1 LTLSRSNFLKFKVFS
16 LSRKSYKVKKPI
28 DSWGHHVNPL
38 ISAIEKKL
46 QSLPVR
52 LGLILPDGTQLGPQ
66 DAPVTLVAKQN
77 SALLHLVAGQVGLIG
92 QDFVEG
98 VCDVRGAMRD
108 VMTVAASILPGSPT
122 EAARLG
128 WLTEVISRV
137 MSVWRHSIERD
148 AKQIEFHYDLS
159 DDFYGLW
166 LDPRR
171 VYSCAYYETPSM
183 NLAQAQEAKL
193 DLICRKL
200 RLNAGERFLDVG
212 AGWGGLLLWA
222 AEHYG
227 VDATGITLSRN
238 QHAHVSRLIEE
249 KGLSGRV
256 RMQLLDYRKIDHDQ
270 PFDKIAS
277 VGMFEHVGRAQLK
290 DYFERLRQLLRPG
303 GLILNHGI
311 TAGGLHNDQL
321 GSGMGDFIEKY
332 IFPGGELV
340 HIGDVITELSAGG
353 LEALDVENLRPHY
366 ARTLWA
372 WSDALE
378 ARLGEAK
385 NVLQGEQGERALRAY
400 RMYLAGCA
408 KGFENGWVAL
418 HQVLAH
424 HGPTGRADELDEP
437 ADQAYPW
444 RREYIYAK
452 K

>member
-1 LTLSRSNFLKFKVFS
+1 M
-16 LSRKSYKVKKPI
+16 RKSYKVNKPI

-46 QSLPVR
+46 QGLPVS

-66 DAPVTLVAKQN
+66 DASVTLVAKQN
-77 SALLHLVAGQVGLIG
+77 SALAHLVAGQVGLIG
-92 QDFVEG
+92 QDYVEG
-98 VCDVRGAMRD
+98 VCDVRGSMRD

-128 WLTEVISRV
+128 WLTGVISRV

-183 NLAQAQEAKL
+183 NLVQAQEAKL

-200 RLNAGERFLDVG
+200 RLKAGERFLDVG

-238 QHAHVSRLIEE
+238 QHAYVSKLIEE

-256 RMQLLDYRKIDHDQ
+256 RMQLLDYRKLDPDL

-290 DYFERLRQLLRPG
+290 DYFGRLRQLLRPG
-303 GLILNHGI
+303 GLMLNHGI

-321 GSGMGDFIEKY
+321 GNGMGDFIEKY

-378 ARLGEAK
+378 AQLEEAK
-385 NVLQGEQGERALRAY
+385 KVLPGAQGERALRAY

-418 HQVLAH
+418 HQVLAQH
-424 HGPTGRADELDEP
+424 APTGRADELDEP

>member
-1 LTLSRSNFLKFKVFS
+1 M
-16 LSRKSYKVKKPI
+16 
-28 DSWGHHVNPL
+28 NPL
-38 ISAIEKKL
+38 IEAIEKKIE
-46 QSLPVR
+46 SLPVS
-52 LGLILPDGTQLGPQ
+52 LGLILPNGVRVGP
-66 DAPVTLVAKQN
+66 ANARVTLVATQN
-77 SALLHLVAGQVGLIG
+77 KALAHLASGEAGLIG

-98 VCDVRGAMRD
+98 VCELHGSMRD
-108 VMTVAASILPGSPT
+108 IMAVAASILPGSPV
-122 EAARLG
+122 EAAKQG
-128 WLTEVISRV
+128 WLTALITRV
-137 MSVWRHSIERD
+137 LSVWRHSIERD
-148 AKQIEFHYDLS
+148 SKQIEFHYDLS
-159 DDFYGLW
+159 DDFYRLW

-171 VYSCAYYETPSM
+171 VYSCAYYQTSAM
-183 NLAQAQEAKL
+183 SLAQAQEAKL

-200 RLNAGERFLDVG
+200 RLLSGERFLDVG

-238 QHAHVSRLIEE
+238 QHAYVSRLIKE
-249 KGLSGRV
+249 KGLEHRV
-256 RMQLLDYRKIDHDQ
+256 RVQLLDYRELSVSE

-290 DYFERLRQLLRPG
+290 TYFSRLRTLLRPG

-311 TAGGLHNDQL
+311 TAGGLHNDEL
-321 GSGMGDFIEKY
+321 GNGMGDFIEKY

-340 HIGDVITELSAGG
+340 HIGHVVTELSAGG
-353 LEALDVENLRPHY
+353 LEALDIENLRPHY

-378 ARLGEAK
+378 ANLTEAERVLPGEDGA
-385 NVLQGEQGERALRAY
+385 RALRAY

-418 HQVLAH
+418 HQVLAQH
-424 HGPTGRADELDEP
+424 NLTGSVDELDVP
-437 ADQAYPW
+437 AGQAYPW
-444 RREYIYAK
+444 RRDDIYLK

>member
-1 LTLSRSNFLKFKVFS
+1 M
-16 LSRKSYKVKKPI
+16 
-28 DSWGHHVNPL
+28 NPL
-38 ISAIEKKL
+38 ISTIKKKL
-46 QSLPVR
+46 DSLPVG
-52 LGLILPDGTQLGPQ
+52 LGLILPDGTKLGPS
-66 DAPVTLVAKQN
+66 DAAVTLVAKQN
-77 SALLHLVAGQVGLIG
+77 KALAHLASGQVGLIG
-92 QDFVEG
+92 QDYVEG
-98 VCDVRGAMRD
+98 ICDVRGSMRD
-108 VMTVAASILPGSPT
+108 IMAAAAAILPGSPLD
-122 EAARLG
+122 AAQKG
-128 WLTEVISRV
+128 WLTGLIARVI
-137 MSVWRHSIERD
+137 SVWRHSLERD
-148 AKQIEFHYDLS
+148 ARQIEFHYDLS

-171 VYSCAYYETPSM
+171 VYSCAYYADSSM
-183 NLAQAQEAKL
+183 TLAKAQEAKL

-200 RLNAGERFLDVG
+200 KLAAGERFLDVG

-222 AEHYG
+222 AENYG

-249 KGLSGRV
+249 KGLAGRV
-256 RMQLLDYRKIDHDQ
+256 RVQLLDYRKLDHAQ
-270 PFDKIAS
+270 TFDKISS

-290 DYFERLRQLLRPG
+290 GYFEQLRQLLRPG

-321 GSGMGDFIEKY
+321 GNGMGDFIEKY

-378 ARLGEAK
+378 ARLDEAAK
-385 NVLQGEQGERALRAY
+385 VLPGEQGARALRAY

-418 HQVLAH
+418 HQVLAQH
-424 HGPTGRADELDEP
+424 SPTGRSDELDEP
-437 ADQAYPW
+437 AGQAYPW
-444 RREYIYAK
+444 RRQYMYD
-452 K
+452 

>member
-1 LTLSRSNFLKFKVFS
+1 M
-16 LSRKSYKVKKPI
+16 
-28 DSWGHHVNPL
+28 NPL
-38 ISAIEKKL
+38 ISSIEKKL
-46 QSLPVR
+46 QSLPIG
-52 LGLILPDGTQLGPQ
+52 LGLVLPDGTQLGPR

-77 SALLHLVAGQVGLIG
+77 KALAHLAAGQVGLIG
-92 QDFVEG
+92 QDYVEG
-98 VCDVRGAMRD
+98 LCDVRGSMRD
-108 VMTVAASILPGSPT
+108 IMAAAASILPGSPI
-122 EAARLG
+122 EAARMG
-128 WLTEVISRV
+128 WLTGVISRV

-148 AKQIEFHYDLS
+148 ARQIEFHYDLS
-159 DDFYGLW
+159 DEFYGLW

-171 VYSCAYYETPSM
+171 VYSCAYYAQPSM
-183 NLAQAQEAKL
+183 SLAEAQEAKL

-200 RLNAGERFLDVG
+200 RLSAGERFLDVG

-238 QHAHVSRLIEE
+238 QHAHVTRLIEE

-256 RMQLLDYRKIDHDQ
+256 RVKLLDYRKLDSAQ

-290 DYFERLRQLLRPG
+290 GYFDRLRELLRPG

-321 GSGMGDFIEKY
+321 GNGMGDFIEKY

-378 ARLGEAK
+378 ARLDEAEK
-385 NVLQGEQGERALRAY
+385 VLPGEQGARALRAY

-408 KGFENGWVAL
+408 KGFESGWVAL
-418 HQVLAH
+418 HQVLAQH
-424 HGPTGRADELDEP
+424 APTGRTDELDEP

-444 RREYIYAK
+444 RRDYIFSK
-452 K
+452 KGAEQKA

>member
-1 LTLSRSNFLKFKVFS
+1 M
-16 LSRKSYKVKKPI
+16 
-28 DSWGHHVNPL
+28 NPL

-46 QSLPVR
+46 QVLPVS
-52 LGLILPDGTQLGPQ
+52 LSLILPDGTQLGAR
-66 DAPVTLVAKQN
+66 DASVTLVAKQN
-77 SALLHLVAGQVGLIG
+77 SALAHLVAGQVGLIG
-92 QDFVEG
+92 QDYVEG
-98 VCDVRGAMRD
+98 LCDVRGAMRD

-128 WLTEVISRV
+128 WLTGVISRV

-171 VYSCAYYETPSM
+171 VYSCAYFETPSM

-200 RLNAGERFLDVG
+200 RLTAGERFLDVG

-238 QHAHVSRLIEE
+238 QHAHVSKLIEE
-249 KGLSGRV
+249 KGLGGRV
-256 RMQLLDYRKIDHDQ
+256 RMQLLDYRKLDHDQ

-290 DYFERLRQLLRPG
+290 GYFERLRQLLRPG
-303 GLILNHGI
+303 GLMLNHGI
-311 TAGGLHNDQL
+311 TAGGVYNDQL
-321 GSGMGDFIEKY
+321 GNGMGDFIEKY

-340 HIGDVITELSAGG
+340 HIGNVITELSAGG

-378 ARLGEAK
+378 SRLEEAK
-385 NVLQGEQGERALRAY
+385 KVLPGQQGERALRAY

-418 HQVLAH
+418 HQVLAQH
-424 HGPTGRADELDEP
+424 APTGRADELDEP
-437 ADQAYPW
+437 DDQAYPW

>member
-1 LTLSRSNFLKFKVFS
+1 
-16 LSRKSYKVKKPI
+16 
-28 DSWGHHVNPL
+28 VNPL

-46 QSLPVR
+46 QGLPVS

-66 DAPVTLVAKQN
+66 DASVTLVAKQN
-77 SALLHLVAGQVGLIG
+77 SALAHLVAGQVGLIG
-92 QDFVEG
+92 QDYVEG
-98 VCDVRGAMRD
+98 VCDVRGSMRD

-128 WLTEVISRV
+128 WLTGVISRV

-183 NLAQAQEAKL
+183 NLVQAQEAKL

-200 RLNAGERFLDVG
+200 RLTAGERFLDVG

-238 QHAHVSRLIEE
+238 QHAYVSKLIEE

-256 RMQLLDYRKIDHDQ
+256 RMQLLDYRKLAPDL

-303 GLILNHGI
+303 GLMLNHGI

-321 GSGMGDFIEKY
+321 GNGMGDFIEKY

-378 ARLGEAK
+378 AQLEEAK
-385 NVLQGEQGERALRAY
+385 NVLPGAQGERALRAY

-418 HQVLAH
+418 HQVLAQH
-424 HGPTGRADELDEP
+424 APTGRADELDEP

>member
-1 LTLSRSNFLKFKVFS
+1 VNS
-16 LSRKSYKVKKPI
+16 LI
-28 DSWGHHVNPL
+28 
-38 ISAIEKKL
+38 ATIEKKL
-46 QSLPVR
+46 GSLPMG
-52 LGLILPDGTQLGPQ
+52 LGLVLPDGTQLGPS
-66 DAPVTLVAKQN
+66 DAPVTLVTKQN
-77 SALLHLVAGQVGLIG
+77 KALAHIVTGQVGLIG
-92 QDFVEG
+92 QDYVEG
-98 VCDVRGAMRD
+98 LCDVRGSMRD
-108 VMTVAASILPGSPT
+108 IMAVATSILPGSPLD
-122 EAARLG
+122 AARMG
-128 WLTEVISRV
+128 WLTGVIARV

-148 AKQIEFHYDLS
+148 AQQIEFHYDLS

-171 VYSCAYYETPSM
+171 VYSCAYYEQPSM
-183 NLAQAQEAKL
+183 TLAQAQEAKL

-200 RLNAGERFLDVG
+200 RLSAGERFLDVG

-249 KGLSGRV
+249 KGLTGRV
-256 RMQLLDYRKIDHDQ
+256 RVQLLDYRKLDPAQ
-270 PFDKIAS
+270 AFDKIAS

-290 DYFERLRQLLRPG
+290 DYFERLRLLLRPG

-311 TAGGLHNDQL
+311 TAGGCHNDQL
-321 GSGMGDFIEKY
+321 GNGMGDFIEKY

-340 HIGDVITELSAGG
+340 HIGDVITELSEGG

-378 ARLGEAK
+378 ARLDEAAK
-385 NVLQGEQGERALRAY
+385 VLTAQQGEQGERALRAY

-408 KGFENGWVAL
+408 KGFESGWVAL
-418 HQVLAH
+418 HQVLAQH
-424 HGPTGRADELDEP
+424 APTGRADELDHP

-444 RREYIYAK
+444 RRAYIYSDK
-452 K
+452 

>member
-1 LTLSRSNFLKFKVFS
+1 
-16 LSRKSYKVKKPI
+16 
-28 DSWGHHVNPL
+28 VNPL
-38 ISAIEKKL
+38 ISSIEKKL
-46 QSLPVR
+46 QSLPIG
-52 LGLILPDGTQLGPQ
+52 LGLVLPDGTQLGPR

-77 SALLHLVAGQVGLIG
+77 KALAHLAAGQVGLIG
-92 QDFVEG
+92 QDYVEG
-98 VCDVRGAMRD
+98 LCDVRGSMRD
-108 VMTVAASILPGSPT
+108 IMAAAASILPGSPI
-122 EAARLG
+122 EAARMG
-128 WLTEVISRV
+128 WLTGVISRV

-148 AKQIEFHYDLS
+148 ARQIEFHYDLS
-159 DDFYGLW
+159 DEFYGLW

-171 VYSCAYYETPSM
+171 VYSCAYYAQPSM
-183 NLAQAQEAKL
+183 SLAEAQEAKL

-200 RLNAGERFLDVG
+200 RLSAGERFLDVG

-238 QHAHVSRLIEE
+238 QHAHVTRLIEE

-256 RMQLLDYRKIDHDQ
+256 RMKLLDYRKLDSAQ

-290 DYFERLRQLLRPG
+290 GYFDRLRQLLRPG

-321 GSGMGDFIEKY
+321 GNGMGDFIEKY

-378 ARLGEAK
+378 ARLDEAEK
-385 NVLQGEQGERALRAY
+385 VLPGEQGARALRAY

-408 KGFENGWVAL
+408 KGFESGWVAL
-418 HQVLAH
+418 HQVLAQH
-424 HGPTGRADELDEP
+424 APTGRTDELDEP

-444 RREYIYAK
+444 RRDYIFSK
-452 K
+452 KGAEQKA

>member
-1 LTLSRSNFLKFKVFS
+1 
-16 LSRKSYKVKKPI
+16 VKKPI

-46 QSLPVR
+46 QGLPVS

-66 DAPVTLVAKQN
+66 GASVTLVAKQN
-77 SALLHLVAGQVGLIG
+77 SALAHLVAGQVGLIG
-92 QDFVEG
+92 QDYVEG
-98 VCDVRGAMRD
+98 ACDVRGSMRD

-128 WLTEVISRV
+128 WLTGVISRV

-148 AKQIEFHYDLS
+148 ARQIEFHYDLS

-171 VYSCAYYETPSM
+171 VYSCAYYATPSM
-183 NLAQAQEAKL
+183 SLAQAQEAKL

-200 RLNAGERFLDVG
+200 RLTPGERFLDVG

-222 AEHYG
+222 AENYG

-238 QHAHVSRLIEE
+238 QHAHVSKLIEE

-256 RMQLLDYRKIDHDQ
+256 RMQLLDYRKLDHDQ

-321 GSGMGDFIEKY
+321 GNGMGDFIEKY

-340 HIGDVITELSAGG
+340 HIGEVITELGAGG

-378 ARLGEAK
+378 AQLEEAK
-385 NVLQGEQGERALRAY
+385 KVLPGEQGERALRAY

-437 ADQAYPW
+437 DDQAYPW
-444 RREYIYAK
+444 RREYIYTK

>member
-1 LTLSRSNFLKFKVFS
+1 M
-16 LSRKSYKVKKPI
+16 
-28 DSWGHHVNPL
+28 NPL
-38 ISAIEKKL
+38 IASIEKKL
-46 QSLPVR
+46 ESLPVN
-52 LGLILPDGTQLGPQ
+52 LGLILPNGMRLGRA
-66 DAPVTLVAKQN
+66 DASVTLVAKQHK
-77 SALLHLVAGQVGLIG
+77 ALAHLASGEVGLIG
-92 QDFVEG
+92 QDYVEG
-98 VCDVRGAMRD
+98 ICDVQGSMRD
-108 VMTVAASILPGSPT
+108 IMAIAASILPGSPV
-122 EAARLG
+122 EAARQG
-128 WLTEVISRV
+128 WLTGLISRV
-137 MSVWRHSIERD
+137 MSVWRHSVERD

-159 DDFYGLW
+159 DAFYGLW

-171 VYSCAYYETPSM
+171 VYSCAYYQTPSM
-183 NLAQAQEAKL
+183 TLAQAQEAKL

-200 RLNAGERFLDVG
+200 RLSSGERFLDVG

-249 KGLSGRV
+249 KGLGHRV
-256 RMQLLDYRKIDHDQ
+256 RVQLVDYRNLDAAK

-290 DYFERLRQLLRPG
+290 EYFSRLGRLLRPG

-311 TAGGLHNDQL
+311 TAGGLHNEEL
-321 GSGMGDFIEKY
+321 GNGMGNFIEKY

-340 HIGDVITELSAGG
+340 HIGHVITELSGGG

-378 ARLGEAK
+378 ARLDEAAR
-385 NVLQGEQGERALRAY
+385 VLPGEQGARALRAY

-418 HQVLAH
+418 HQVLAQH
-424 HGPTGRADELDEP
+424 APTGRTDELDVP
-437 ADQAYPW
+437 VDQAYPW
-444 RREYIYAK
+444 RRDYIYCPELAT
-452 K
+452 

>member
-1 LTLSRSNFLKFKVFS
+1 M
-16 LSRKSYKVKKPI
+16 
-28 DSWGHHVNPL
+28 NPL

-46 QSLPVR
+46 QGLPVS
-52 LGLILPDGTQLGPQ
+52 LSLILPDGTQLGAR
-66 DAPVTLVAKQN
+66 DASVTLVAKQN
-77 SALLHLVAGQVGLIG
+77 SALAHLVAGQVGLIG
-92 QDFVEG
+92 QDYVEG
-98 VCDVRGAMRD
+98 LCDVRGAMRD

-128 WLTEVISRV
+128 WLTGVISRA

-171 VYSCAYYETPSM
+171 VYSCAYFETPSM

-200 RLNAGERFLDVG
+200 RLTAGERFLDVG

-238 QHAHVSRLIEE
+238 QHAHVSKLIEE
-249 KGLSGRV
+249 KGLGGRV
-256 RMQLLDYRKIDHDQ
+256 RMQLLDYRKLDHDQ

-290 DYFERLRQLLRPG
+290 GYFERLRQLLRPG
-303 GLILNHGI
+303 GLMLNHGI
-311 TAGGLHNDQL
+311 TAGGVYNDQL
-321 GSGMGDFIEKY
+321 GNGMGDFIEKY

-340 HIGDVITELSAGG
+340 HIGNVITELSAGG

-378 ARLGEAK
+378 TRLEEARK
-385 NVLQGEQGERALRAY
+385 VLPGQQGERALRAY

-424 HGPTGRADELDEP
+424 HAPTGRADELDEP
-437 ADQAYPW
+437 DDQAYPW

>member
-1 LTLSRSNFLKFKVFS
+1 M
-16 LSRKSYKVKKPI
+16 
-28 DSWGHHVNPL
+28 NPL

-46 QSLPVR
+46 QVLPVS
-52 LGLILPDGTQLGPQ
+52 LNLILPDGTQLGAR
-66 DAPVTLVAKQN
+66 DASVTLVAKQN
-77 SALLHLVAGQVGLIG
+77 SALAHLVAGQVGLIG
-92 QDFVEG
+92 QDYVEG
-98 VCDVRGAMRD
+98 LCDVRGAMRD

-128 WLTEVISRV
+128 WLTGVISRV

-171 VYSCAYYETPSM
+171 VYSCAYFETPSM

-200 RLNAGERFLDVG
+200 RLTAGERFLDVG

-238 QHAHVSRLIEE
+238 QHAHVSKLIEE
-249 KGLSGRV
+249 KGLGGRV
-256 RMQLLDYRKIDHDQ
+256 RMQLLDYRKLDHDQ

-303 GLILNHGI
+303 GLMLNHGI
-311 TAGGLHNDQL
+311 TAGGVYNDQL
-321 GSGMGDFIEKY
+321 GNGMGDFIEKY

-340 HIGDVITELSAGG
+340 HIGNVITELSAGG

-378 ARLGEAK
+378 ARLEEAK
-385 NVLQGEQGERALRAY
+385 KVLPGQQGERALRAY

-418 HQVLAH
+418 HQVLAQH
-424 HGPTGRADELDEP
+424 APTVRVDELDEP
-437 ADQAYPW
+437 DDQAYPW

>member
-1 LTLSRSNFLKFKVFS
+1 M
-16 LSRKSYKVKKPI
+16 
-28 DSWGHHVNPL
+28 NPL
-38 ISAIEKKL
+38 ISTIEKKL
-46 QSLPVR
+46 QSLPVS
-52 LGLILPDGTQLGPQ
+52 LGLILPDGSQLGPQ
-66 DAPVTLVAKQN
+66 DASVTLVAKQN
-77 SALLHLVAGQVGLIG
+77 SALAHLVAGQVGLIG
-92 QDFVEG
+92 QDYVEG
-98 VCDVRGAMRD
+98 LCDVRGSMRD

-128 WLTEVISRV
+128 WLTGVISRV

-171 VYSCAYYETPSM
+171 VYSCAYYATPSM

-200 RLNAGERFLDVG
+200 RLTAGERFLDVG

-238 QHAHVSRLIEE
+238 QHAHVSALIEE

-256 RMQLLDYRKIDHDQ
+256 RMQLLDYRKLDHDQ

-321 GSGMGDFIEKY
+321 GNGMGDFIEKY

-340 HIGDVITELSAGG
+340 HIGDVITALSAGG

-378 ARLGEAK
+378 AQLEEAK
-385 NVLQGEQGERALRAY
+385 KVLPGEHGERALRAY

-418 HQVLAH
+418 HQVLAQH
-424 HGPTGRADELDEP
+424 APTGRADELDEP
-437 ADQAYPW
+437 IDQAYPW

>member
-1 LTLSRSNFLKFKVFS
+1 M
-16 LSRKSYKVKKPI
+16 
-28 DSWGHHVNPL
+28 NPL

-46 QSLPVR
+46 QVLPVS
-52 LGLILPDGTQLGPQ
+52 LNLILPDGTQLGPR
-66 DAPVTLVAKQN
+66 DASVTLVAKQN
-77 SALLHLVAGQVGLIG
+77 SALAHLVAGQVGLIG
-92 QDFVEG
+92 QDYVEG
-98 VCDVRGAMRD
+98 LCDVRGAMRD

-128 WLTEVISRV
+128 WLTGVISRA

-171 VYSCAYYETPSM
+171 VYSCAYFETPSM

-200 RLNAGERFLDVG
+200 RLTAGERFLDVG

-238 QHAHVSRLIEE
+238 QHAHVSKLIEE
-249 KGLSGRV
+249 KGLGGRV
-256 RMQLLDYRKIDHDQ
+256 RMQLLDYRKLDHDQ

-290 DYFERLRQLLRPG
+290 GYFERLRQLLRPG
-303 GLILNHGI
+303 GLMLNHGI
-311 TAGGLHNDQL
+311 TAGGVYNDQL
-321 GSGMGDFIEKY
+321 GNGMGDFIEKY

-340 HIGDVITELSAGG
+340 HIGNVITELSAGG

-378 ARLGEAK
+378 TRLEEAK
-385 NVLQGEQGERALRAY
+385 KVLPGQQGERALRAY

-418 HQVLAH
+418 HQVLAQH
-424 HGPTGRADELDEP
+424 APTGRADELDEP
-437 ADQAYPW
+437 DDQAYPW